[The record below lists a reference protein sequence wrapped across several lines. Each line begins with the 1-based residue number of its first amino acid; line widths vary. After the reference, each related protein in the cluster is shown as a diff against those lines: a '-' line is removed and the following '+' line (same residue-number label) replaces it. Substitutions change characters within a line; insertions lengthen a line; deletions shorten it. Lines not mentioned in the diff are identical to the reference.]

1 MNGHSLAK
9 LDDATL
15 LRQLSALVAGERSAT
30 AVILVHIAEVDLRR
44 LYLPAAYSSMY
55 AYCVGALGLSEGA
68 AFRRV
73 QSARAARRFP
83 ALFDA
88 VASGRLHLTAIS
100 MLAPHL
106 RESNA
111 DELIAS
117 AATCRS
123 RSELQAWLARR
134 FPAESAILP
143 PAQVRVIGVATS
155 VTPSATPL
163 PLAPSLPTASMSATP
178 SPEVEANL
186 RAELTHKQPNSPI
199 PGEVNWAVAPPATPP
214 ALAPRPG
221 EPAPRP
227 AQPLAQ
233 PYFVLKVALGESTH
247 AKLERAQV
255 LLAHSVRVGQVADVL
270 DRALDALLSKLERR
284 RGAAEPGRERPPR
297 TERTDGRGIPAAV
310 RREVWARDGGRCTF
324 KGAAGRQCE
333 ADRGLEFDHVR
344 PVARGG
350 DSTAANLRLRCRAHN
365 QLEAE
370 RAFGREFMRQKRGE
384 APGDAARS

>member
-1 MNGHSLAK
+1 
-9 LDDATL
+9 
-15 LRQLSALVAGERSAT
+15 
-30 AVILVHIAEVDLRR
+30 
-44 LYLPAAYSSMY
+44 MY

-111 DELIAS
+111 DELIA
-117 AATCRS
+117 AATVRRT
-123 RSELQAWLARR
+123 RSELQAWLAKR
-134 FPAESAILP
+134 FPAEGATLP
-143 PAQVRVIGVATS
+143 SAQVRVVGVATA
-155 VTPSATPL
+155 VTPIVAPL
-163 PLAPSLPTASMSATP
+163 PLAPNPPTALPAPTP
-178 SPEVEANL
+178 APGAPPDHD
-186 RAELTHKQPNSPI
+186 AERTHEQPNSPI
-199 PGEVNWAVAPPATPP
+199 SGEVNWAVAPPASPAAPP
-214 ALAPRPG
+214 SPEASQPVAP
-221 EPAPRP
+221 
-227 AQPLAQ
+227 

-255 LLAHSVRVGQVADVL
+255 LLAHSVRAGEVAEVL
-270 DRALDALLSKLERR
+270 DRALDALLARLEVR
-284 RGAAEPGRERPPR
+284 RGAAAPGQARPPR
-297 TERTDGRGIPAAV
+297 TERTDGRGIPANV
-310 RREVWARDGGRCTF
+310 RREVWARDSGRCTF
-324 KGAAGRQCE
+324 TGTSGRQCG
-333 ADRGLEFDHVR
+333 ANRGLEFDHVR

-370 RAFGREFMRQKRGE
+370 RAFGREFMRQRREQERSKAGAVPPEAGE
-384 APGDAARS
+384 KAPPGT